1 MTSKAIDK
9 CLEKMP
15 KTRRDSNEEGTIV
28 KLPFAMIAIRENMTK
43 YADLING
50 LPLMGKSIL
59 CVATRLARHV
69 DFKSNLSL
77 GTLKNYC
84 LDAFGH
90 DAMLEEVSMED
101 FKSVVENLV
110 DGGLLCVAE
119 CDRKRLST
127 ESFQGLAMLPI
138 RLDLQ
143 LEDVESAVEEELLKQ
158 DFYSSLLA
166 RLASRGKR

>member
-9 CLEKMP
+9 CIEKMP
-15 KTRRDSNEEGTIV
+15 KTRRDSSEEGIIV
-28 KLPFAMIAIRENMTK
+28 KLPFAMMAIRENMTK
-43 YADLING
+43 YADMING
-50 LPLMGKSIL
+50 LTTMGKSIL

-69 DFKSNLSL
+69 DSSELTL

-84 LDAFGH
+84 MDAFGH
-90 DAMLEEVSMED
+90 DAMLDEVSMED

-127 ESFQGLAMLPI
+127 ESFHSLSMIPI

-143 LEDVESAVEEELLKQ
+143 LEDVESAVEEELLKY

-166 RLASRGKR
+166 RLASGGRR